1 MGNKDLIIDLK
12 EVTFQQTKASARKII
27 ENNNDLFEQG
37 FIRGY
42 ISSINYVNAILKQ
55 NNIISVEDF
64 INLNEFIA
72 ESLELAKE
80 FE

>member
-12 EVTFQQTKASARKII
+12 EATFQQTKASARKII

-64 INLNEFIA
+64 INLSEFIA
-72 ESLELAKE
+72 ESLELVKAYE
-80 FE
+80 

>member
-12 EVTFQQTKASARKII
+12 EATFQQTKASARKII

-72 ESLELAKE
+72 ESLELVKE
-80 FE
+80 YE

>member
-12 EVTFQQTKASARKII
+12 EATLEQVKASFRKIV
-27 ENNNDLFEQG
+27 ENKNNSSEQG